1 MPSPFSVADAIA
13 LLAELRGFSSTQG
26 PQGVTRLAFSAED
39 EAAHRFLADRMASQ
53 GLTVRRDGIGTLFA
67 RLPGYDPSLPAIGT
81 GSHLDS
87 VPQGGAY
94 DGTLGVI
101 GGLFALL
108 QHRPG
113 ELKRDLELVVFRAE
127 ESSRFGY
134 SCIGSKI
141 LTGHGDRDAWTH
153 STDDGGMTIFQA
165 LDACGYDA
173 SALASCELDPAR
185 YAAFVELHIEQ
196 GRQLETQR
204 KQIGV
209 VEGIA
214 APTRFRVTVTGLADH
229 SGATPMY
236 QRHDA
241 LVASAMIIEDLHHAA
256 CKEMM
261 YGTVGTV
268 GKLDV
273 SPNAM
278 NVIPGLVRFY
288 VDIRGIDTDSIHR
301 VATRLTDSVRK
312 VGNEHDVQIAL
323 EPMTAESPVLLDR
336 RLCDL
341 IEQSAAHQGV
351 SSMRMASGAGHD
363 AMYMADRFPTAMI
376 FAPSRAGISHHPD
389 EFTAPEAIAQAIA
402 VLTETLAR
410 LANA

>member
-1 MPSPFSVADAIA
+1 MPSPFSTEDAIA
-13 LLAELRGFSSTQG
+13 LLAELRRFSMTQDKE
-26 PQGVTRLAFSAED
+26 GVTRLAFSPED
-39 EAAHRFLADRMASQ
+39 EAAHRFLADRMATL
-53 GLTVRRDGIGTLFA
+53 GLEVTRDGIGTVFA
-67 RLPGYDPSLPAIGT
+67 RLPGYDRSLPAIGT

-94 DGTLGVI
+94 DGTLGVV
-101 GGLFALL
+101 GGLYALL

-113 ELKRDLELVVFRAE
+113 ELKRDLEAVVFRAE
-127 ESSRFGY
+127 ESSRFGF
-134 SCIGSKI
+134 SCMGSKL
-141 LTGHGDRDAWTH
+141 LTGHEDRTAWMR
-153 STDDGGMTIFQA
+153 STDDQGMTIYQA
-165 LDACGYDA
+165 LAACGYSDDA
-173 SALASCELDPAR
+173 LSACRLDPAR
-185 YAAFVELHIEQ
+185 YAAFIELHIEQ
-196 GRQLETQR
+196 GRLLETQQ

-241 LVASAMIIEDLHHAA
+241 LVASAMIIEDIHHAA
-256 CKEMM
+256 CKEMI

-288 VDIRGIDTDSIHR
+288 VDIRGIDQASIHR

-312 VGNEHDVQIAL
+312 VGNENDVQIAL
-323 EPMTAESPVLLDR
+323 EPMASETPVLLDQHI
-336 RLCDL
+336 CTL
-341 IEQSAAHQGV
+341 IEESAAQRGGA
-351 SSMRMASGAGHD
+351 SLRMASGAGHD
-363 AMYMADRFPTAMI
+363 AMYMAAHYPTAMI

-389 EFTAPEAIAQAIA
+389 EYTAPQAIA
-402 VLTETLAR
+402 LALEVLATTLTR